1 MEASKTLNAKTEQL
15 AEILKHAE
23 DSQMERE
30 DHVCRIHYQAEA
42 VKDLRAAVDT
52 KADLVVVLTTRQE
65 QYREEVETSLKRI
78 HELSTEVSTVQKATA
93 GKEKEIKEL
102 EEQLEALKV
111 RSEDEIQELKFQLAE
126 AKGSKAAQDEAL
138 KAALQ

>member
-42 VKDLRAAVDT
+42 VKDLRTDIDA
-52 KADLVVVLTTRQE
+52 KADVIVVMTTRQD
-65 QYREEVETSLKRI
+65 QYREEVETNLKRI
-78 HELSTEVSTVQKATA
+78 HELSTEVSAVQKATA

-102 EEQLEALKV
+102 EEQLEALKLQT
-111 RSEDEIQELKFQLAE
+111 EDEIQELKFQLAE
-126 AKGSKAAQDEAL
+126 AKGSKAAQEEAL
-138 KAALQ
+138 KAALE